1 MKSQVDWIK
10 LKNKHENIQS
20 AKKETNWK
28 LFIYFVTGL
37 SNNCFRHDFIHG
49 TSIETSRFVCFF
61 VAYILEAIDEMWK
74 ATLRQ
79 LREEGA
85 YCIRTFFVGPK
96 GRSLKE
102 MLALGKSIQNSL
114 ATEQDAYRDGA
125 PNAKKPT
132 RTALHFGAARARRGQ
147 VLFDT
152 RSGRSSR
159 RLLSAQE

>member
-1 MKSQVDWIK
+1 
-10 LKNKHENIQS
+10 
-20 AKKETNWK
+20 
-28 LFIYFVTGL
+28 
-37 SNNCFRHDFIHG
+37 
-49 TSIETSRFVCFF
+49 
-61 VAYILEAIDEMWK
+61 MWNP
-74 ATLRQ
+74 TQRQ

-114 ATEQDAYRDGA
+114 AAGEQEAYRDGA

-132 RTALHFGAARARRGQ
+132 RTTLHFGAARAHRGK
-147 VLFDT
+147 VLFDA

>member
-1 MKSQVDWIK
+1 MTLFMEPQ
-10 LKNKHENIQS
+10 LKHRV
-20 AKKETNWK
+20 
-28 LFIYFVTGL
+28 LF
-37 SNNCFRHDFIHG
+37 
-49 TSIETSRFVCFF
+49 FF

-74 ATLRQ
+74 TTLRQ

-114 ATEQDAYRDGA
+114 AAGEQEAYRDGA

-132 RTALHFGAARARRGQ
+132 RTTLHFGAARAHRG
-147 VLFDT
+147 
-152 RSGRSSR
+152 GKYYI
-159 RLLSAQE
+159 